1 MTGDGGEDGSNDSTE
16 NESDVQLPDGG
27 EAEGTDTGTP
37 SDDGE
42 SLFERDFERAL
53 ENAEMPTVVN
63 GPDPNNFERFDAGG
77 DDGGST
83 VGGDADSTMAN
94 DGGSTI
100 GDDIDS
106 TLLDDAD
113 SRMTD
118 DVDSTMGDDVDST
131 MGDDADSRMTDDVD
145 SSLPRIELGIDGLD
159 RMIQGGIPQR
169 SLMVAIGSP
178 GTGKTTCGL
187 QFLNH
192 GLENGERAVYIS
204 LEEASERVIDS
215 ATEKGWPFDE
225 YVERGDLAVLDMDP
239 VEMATHLDTIQ
250 DELPELI
257 AAFDASRLVLDSVS
271 LLEMMYED
279 RASRR
284 NDIYDF
290 TQRLKAAGVT
300 ALLTSEAAEHT
311 PYASRYG
318 IVEYLTDVVFVLQHV
333 RQDDFRQTR
342 LAVEIQKIRDANHS
356 REMKPYEITTEGI
369 SVHQQANLF

>member
-106 TLLDDAD
+106 TLL
-113 SRMTD
+113 
-118 DVDSTMGDDVDST
+118 
-131 MGDDADSRMTDDVD
+131 DDADSRMTDDVD